1 MSSFVL
7 QPFTPPSRQHPLYP
21 GTFVAKFNA
30 LATSSCVRV
39 LQIDAYFYDITR
51 AAAPVVRTN
60 VAAIAV
66 GAVISDSEA
75 ADDAAPWRSFTDPVA
90 SIDPGRISRL
100 RPQPASTGSNGN
112 THLHQLEEIIKNAL
126 RKLVFEIES
135 AFKDKL
141 RLLNSE
147 FQVTSTNRLVLVRV
161 SHIVFFSDL
170 KKRDEGTA
178 ASHAANA
185 SKQAKKTQRPAVS
198 AL

>member
-7 QPFTPPSRQHPLYP
+7 QPFTSPSRQHPLYP

-39 LQIDAYFYDITR
+39 LQIDTYFYDIAR

-60 VAAIAV
+60 AAAIAV
-66 GAVISDSEA
+66 SSDSEV
-75 ADDAAPWRSFTDPVA
+75 ADDAARRRSSTGPVA
-90 SIDPGRISRL
+90 SIDPDRTSRL

-112 THLHQLEEIIKNAL
+112 THLHQLEEIIKNEL
-126 RKLVFEIES
+126 KKLVFEIES

-185 SKQAKKTQRPAVS
+185 SKQAKKTQRPAVR